1 MLSSK
6 LVSSVKQTVELID
19 ICNRLHKGEEIE
31 GYNASDLP
39 SDIVYEKCI
48 RDLKKVINNEP
59 LEVTKTVSKVDKDNT
74 PNSQL
79 IHSVQSPIMFMGSI
93 PKPEHIVDIENQIV
107 MAKYDGV
114 SIGMR
119 FECVDPSDEN
129 CCDYKLVRAHTRGN
143 DVSSTRVTTDVTDKI
158 TYLFNRTGIISFRNP
173 PRYKGF
179 DMRGELVLKNKV
191 EGIVSAAYVSG
202 KVNGSYQTFTEAD
215 QPMCI
220 VPFEIARVV
229 IGDKALPV
237 TQREA
242 IIMIDNFESSDVLVK
257 PYSIHQ
263 TGFSSEGK
271 LEIPEMFDI
280 MCRKVEQPIDGVVYC
295 SRDWTYKE
303 TMNVNYGKYAWKPSV
318 CEVVTVKSIE
328 YTIGSTGELSP
339 IIIFDTVTIDA
350 KNYSRAKSA
359 VSKIEGLINN
369 GLGVGSQCVMSLK
382 HNIHPHIES
391 VTVPSLKLFEI
402 PVNCPWCNAKLTHG
416 FDKKTKA
423 LLHVVCINESCPELR
438 VQKFTKLIGD
448 MSKLKNINLTFIGKS
463 GKPVRTKISETGL
476 RQLIDTITN
485 TLTLQN
491 VLTKIP
497 NLVTE
502 FNKLNLKD
510 QLVVL
515 GVGGPKAVEKLI
527 TKNKWNSINDI
538 PTEMNWLK

>member
-31 GYNASDLP
+31 GYKATDLP
-39 SDIVYEKCI
+39 SDSIYENYI

-59 LEVTKTVSKVDKDNT
+59 LERYDRSPKADKDE
-74 PNSQL
+74 SK
-79 IHSVQSPIMFMGSI
+79 PIMFMGSI
-93 PKPEHIVDIENQIV
+93 PKPEYVVRIEDPIV

-119 FECVDPSDEN
+119 FECVNPSDEN

-143 DVSSTRVTTDVTDKI
+143 DVASSRVTTDVTDKI
-158 TYLFNRTGIISFRNP
+158 TYLFDKTGIISFRNP
-173 PRYKGF
+173 PGYKGF

-191 EGIVSAAYVSG
+191 EGTVSAAYVSG

-220 VPFEIARVV
+220 VPFEVARVV
-229 IGDKALPV
+229 IGDRALAV

-257 PYSIHQ
+257 PYSIKHSGYS
-263 TGFSSEGK
+263 TDGN
-271 LEIPEMFDI
+271 LDIPELFSI

-303 TMNVNYGKYAWKPSV
+303 TMDVNYSKYAWKPSV
-318 CEVVTVKSIE
+318 CKVVTVKSLE
-328 YTIGSTGELSP
+328 YTMGSTGELTP
-339 IIIFDTVTIDA
+339 IIIFDEVTIDS
-350 KNYSRAKSA
+350 KHYSRAKSSA
-359 VSKIEGLINN
+359 SKLVELIGC
-369 GLGVGSQCVMSLK
+369 GLGVGNKCILTLK
-382 HNIHPHIES
+382 HNIHPHIDMVVEVIDKDS
-391 VTVPSLKLFEI
+391 KFSLPTE
-402 PVNCPWCNAKLTHG
+402 CPWCNARLTHSN
-416 FDKKTKA
+416 DKKTNS
-423 LLHVVCINESCPELR
+423 LLHVVCTNESCPELR

-448 MSKLKNINLTFIGKS
+448 MSKLPNIKLTFIGKS

-476 RQLIDTITN
+476 RQLIDIASN

-502 FNKLNLKD
+502 FNKLKLSE

-527 TKNKWNSINDI
+527 AKNKWQSINDV
-538 PTEMNWLK
+538 PSEMNWLK

>member
-31 GYNASDLP
+31 GYKATDLP
-39 SDIVYEKCI
+39 SDSIYENCI

-59 LEVTKTVSKVDKDNT
+59 LDRYDRSPKADKDE
-74 PNSQL
+74 SK
-79 IHSVQSPIMFMGSI
+79 PIMFMGSI
-93 PKPEHIVDIENQIV
+93 PKPERIVEIEDPIV

-143 DVSSTRVTTDVTDKI
+143 DVASSRVTTDVTDKI
-158 TYLFNRTGIISFRNP
+158 TYLFDKTGIISFRNP

-179 DMRGELVLKNKV
+179 DMRGELVLRNKV
-191 EGIVSAAYVSG
+191 EGTVSAAYVSG

-220 VPFEIARVV
+220 VPFEVARVV
-229 IGDKALPV
+229 IGDKALAV

-242 IIMIDNFESSDVLVK
+242 IIMIDNFESTDVLVK
-257 PYSIHQ
+257 PYSIKHSGYS
-263 TGFSSEGK
+263 TDGN
-271 LEIPEMFDI
+271 LDIPELFTI

-295 SRDWTYKE
+295 SKDWTYKE
-303 TMNVNYGKYAWKPSV
+303 TMDVNYGKYAWKPSV
-318 CEVVTVKSIE
+318 CKVVTVKSLE
-328 YTIGSTGELSP
+328 YTMGSTGELTP
-339 IIIFDTVTIDA
+339 IIVFDTVTIDA

-359 VSKIEGLINN
+359 VSKLEELIGC
-369 GLGVGSQCVMSLK
+369 GLGVGNKCILTLK
-382 HNIHPHIES
+382 HNIHPHIDMVVE
-391 VTVPSLKLFEI
+391 VIDKDNKFSLPTE
-402 PVNCPWCNAKLTHG
+402 CPWCNARLTHSN
-416 FDKKTKA
+416 DKKTKA
-423 LLHVVCINESCPELR
+423 LLHVVCTNESCPELR

-448 MSKLKNINLTFIGKS
+448 MSKLPNVKLMFVGKS

-476 RQLIDTITN
+476 RQLIDTTSN

-497 NLVTE
+497 NLITE
-502 FNKLNLKD
+502 FNKLKLSE

-527 TKNKWNSINDI
+527 TKNKWQSINDI
-538 PTEMNWLK
+538 PSEMNWLK